1 MRMNEKFDVIIPVA
15 VQHVEI
21 LMENIVYVK
30 RNLQPQDIYII
41 CSSEVKD
48 NIADVN
54 VKWIDENTLYEGM
67 NFKSI
72 LAIMNKLA
80 GTSKR
85 TGWYFQQFL
94 KMAYAYKSKSK
105 YYLVWDADTIPLKK
119 INFFDEKDNIPLFNI
134 KTEYH
139 KPYFETMNK
148 LLGIEKQI
156 QGSFVTEHMM
166 VDKYIMIELIQKIE
180 ENNEIPGEKF
190 YEKILYSIDNIE
202 DLLKSGFSEFETYG
216 IYLISQYPQNLKFR
230 ELKTLRDGKRAL
242 GEYRNEK
249 VLEWVSHSYD
259 TISFEKWQPIA
270 KKSYFARLPLVRKVV
285 SFEKFTQW
293 CIGKN

>member
-54 VKWIDENTLYEGM
+54 VKWI
-67 NFKSI
+67 
-72 LAIMNKLA
+72 
-80 GTSKR
+80 
-85 TGWYFQQFL
+85 
-94 KMAYAYKSKSK
+94 
-105 YYLVWDADTIPLKK
+105 
-119 INFFDEKDNIPLFNI
+119 DEKDNIPLFNI

-216 IYLISQYPQNLKFR
+216 TYLISQYPQNLKFR

-270 KKSYFARLPLVRKVV
+270 KKSYFA
-285 SFEKFTQW
+285 
-293 CIGKN
+293 